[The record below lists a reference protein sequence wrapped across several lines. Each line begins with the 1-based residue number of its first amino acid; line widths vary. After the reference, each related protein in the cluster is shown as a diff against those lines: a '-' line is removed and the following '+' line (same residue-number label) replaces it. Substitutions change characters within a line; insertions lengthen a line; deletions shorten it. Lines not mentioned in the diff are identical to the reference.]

1 MVSIARR
8 YFSPIAAEKPSVGD
22 TKTSLVEV
30 DHLGWLK
37 CDGRSLNVA
46 DYYFLYQLI
55 GNTYGGNS
63 RTFNLPNP
71 AGQVIGII
79 GTGAGLTTRAYGAS
93 VGEETH
99 TLTIPE
105 MPTHN
110 HTGTT
115 NSATT
120 GVTDS
125 GHAHSYTTTNN
136 DNVTK
141 ITTNIISGPSAN
153 SGTSGATT
161 GTSNAVISDPGH
173 THTFTTNNTGGGNA
187 HNNMQPTLFVGN
199 LFIFSGKIE
208 KTKFPLMVSKL
219 Y

>member
-8 YFSPIAAEKPSVGD
+8 FFSPMAAEKPSVGD

-63 RTFNLPNP
+63 KTFNLPNP

-120 GVTDS
+120 G
-125 GHAHSYTTTNN
+125 
-136 DNVTK
+136 
-141 ITTNIISGPSAN
+141 ITHNATGPSGTGYGLSYQDGNNTMNATVN
-153 SGTSGATT
+153 SGSEPNLYEPVKALTLT
-161 GTSNAVISDPGH
+161 DPSH
-173 THTFTTNNTGGGNA
+173 THTITTNNTGGGNA

-199 LFIFSGKIE
+199 LFIFCGKIE

>member
-1 MVSIARR
+1 MASIVRR
-8 YFSPIAAEKPSVGD
+8 YFSPIAAEKPTVGD
-22 TKTSLVEV
+22 TKTSLVES

-37 CDGRSLNVA
+37 CDGRLLNVS

-55 GNTYGGNS
+55 GNIYGGNS

-79 GTGAGLTTRAYGAS
+79 GSGVGLTTRAYGAS

-99 TLTIPE
+99 VLTIPE

-110 HTGTT
+110 H
-115 NSATT
+115 N
-120 GVTDS
+120 
-125 GHAHSYTTTNN
+125 
-136 DNVTK
+136 
-141 ITTNIISGPSAN
+141 IT
-153 SGTSGATT
+153 
-161 GTSNAVISDPGH
+161 DPGH
-173 THTFTTNNTGGGNA
+173 NHTYTNQPNTASPAVSLTTMDVASNSSASQNTGNKTTGITINNTGGSQA

-208 KTKFPLMVSKL
+208 KTNFPFMVSKL

>member
-1 MVSIARR
+1 MASIVRR
-8 YFSPIAAEKPSVGD
+8 YFSPIAAEKPTVGD
-22 TKTSLVEV
+22 TKTSLVES

-37 CDGRSLNVA
+37 CDGRLLNVS

-79 GTGAGLTTRAYGAS
+79 GSGVGLTTRAYGAS

-99 TLTIPE
+99 VLTIPE

-110 HTGTT
+110 H
-115 NSATT
+115 N
-120 GVTDS
+120 
-125 GHAHSYTTTNN
+125 
-136 DNVTK
+136 
-141 ITTNIISGPSAN
+141 IT
-153 SGTSGATT
+153 
-161 GTSNAVISDPGH
+161 DPGH
-173 THTFTTNNTGGGNA
+173 NHTYTNQPNTASPAVSLTTMDVASNSSASQNTGNKTTGITINNTGGSQA

-208 KTKFPLMVSKL
+208 KTNFPFMVSKL

>member
-1 MVSIARR
+1 MASIARR
-8 YFSPIAAEKPSVGD
+8 FFSPMAAEKPSVGD

-37 CDGRSLNVA
+37 CDGRSLNVSEF
-46 DYYFLYQLI
+46 YFLYQLI

-79 GTGAGLTTRAYGAS
+79 GSGVGLTTRAYGAS
-93 VGEETH
+93 VGAETH

-115 NSATT
+115 NTATT

-125 GHAHSYTTTNN
+125 GHAHSYTATNSSN
-136 DNVTK
+136 EDRLV
-141 ITTNIISGPSAN
+141 
-153 SGTSGATT
+153 GTSDVNNGTNAATT
-161 GTSNAVISDPGH
+161 GTSSAVIVDPGH
-173 THTFTTNNTGGGNA
+173 THTFTTNNTGGSLA
-187 HNNMQPTLFVGN
+187 HNNMQPTLFVGH
-199 LFIFSGKIE
+199 LFIFCGKIE
-208 KTKFPLMVSKL
+208 KTKFPLTVAKL

>member
-1 MVSIARR
+1 M
-8 YFSPIAAEKPSVGD
+8 
-22 TKTSLVEV
+22 
-30 DHLGWLK
+30 GWLK
-37 CDGRSLNVA
+37 CDGRLLNVS

-79 GTGAGLTTRAYGAS
+79 GSGVGLTTRAYGAS

-99 TLTIPE
+99 VLTIPE

-110 HTGTT
+110 H
-115 NSATT
+115 N
-120 GVTDS
+120 
-125 GHAHSYTTTNN
+125 
-136 DNVTK
+136 
-141 ITTNIISGPSAN
+141 IT
-153 SGTSGATT
+153 
-161 GTSNAVISDPGH
+161 DPGH
-173 THTFTTNNTGGGNA
+173 NHTYTNQPNTASPAVSLTTMDVASNSSASQNTGNKTTGITINNTGGSQA

-208 KTKFPLMVSKL
+208 KTNFPFMVSKL